1 MILSSIIG
9 LYQDQKAGLQRT
21 LMQQTE
27 VLNLGP
33 VSLHQ
38 RFHPLALPFLEIVQ
52 LLLTLLH
59 SAVPKRPKAQLTKGS
74 VASVVSDSLRPYGL

>member
-38 RFHPLALPFLEIVQ
+38 RFHPLTLPFPGNHAV
-52 LLLTLLH
+52 TVD
-59 SAVPKRPKAQLTKGS
+59 SASLSSAQKTKGTVDQRLS
-74 VASVVSDSLRPYGL
+74 RFSRV